1 MTTNGLTGAANAMR
15 YWELR
20 QEVAANNLANV
31 SSDGFKAERVFSRLL
46 NGEPVIG
53 TRTDRRTGPIKE
65 TGQPTDLAIEQDGF
79 FVVATAAGERYT
91 RGGSLKI
98 DPAGFLS
105 DQDGNRLLGDK
116 GPIQVGEGTLTV
128 DRRGTVGVDG
138 QIIDRL
144 RMETVPAGGSLEH
157 EGGTRFIPGTMRVPV
172 SPDLREVRQGHIEE
186 SNTDS
191 LGGLVEMVNV
201 QRAYASVEKTIILL
215 DHLLE
220 VATTQ
225 LGRPGN

>member
-1 MTTNGLTGAANAMR
+1 MSTNGLTGAANALR

-31 SSDGFKAERVFSRLL
+31 STDGFKAERVFARLMD
-46 NGEPVIG
+46 GEPVIG
-53 TRTDRRTGPIKE
+53 TKTDRRAGPIKE
-65 TGQPTDLAIEQDGF
+65 TGQPTDVALEGDGF
-79 FVVATAAGERYT
+79 LVVSTTAGERYT

-105 DQDGNRLLGDK
+105 DQDGNRVLGDK
-116 GPIQVGEGTLTV
+116 GPIHVGEGALAV
-128 DRRGTVGVDG
+128 DRRGMVGVDG
-138 QIIDRL
+138 QIVDQL
-144 RMETVPAGGSLEH
+144 RIETVPASESLVH
-157 EGGTRFIPGTMRVPV
+157 EGGTRFIPGATRAAVA
-172 SPDLREVRQGHIEE
+172 PDLREVRQGHIEE

-191 LGGLVEMVNV
+191 LGGLVDMVSV
-201 QRAYASVEKTIILL
+201 QRAYAAVEKTIGLL

-220 VATTQ
+220 VATSQ